1 MTPTA
6 GHQFDV
12 PPVPDSISV
21 EGLAADGDVLRLVE
35 GHLTPHCAG
44 LARGA
49 DANVV
54 LDAQHVRL
62 RLQQLPQV
70 RLVAAPAGRDERDA
84 FMLIHGATGSGASA
98 CTVSPLV
105 FIPWHSSDADLLLHA
120 VAAGPLDVRRWDS
133 LGHAGH
139 QMFLPREVVVCQ
151 VFNLGVD

>member
-12 PPVPDSISV
+12 PPVPDSIWV

-35 GHLTPHCAG
+35 GHLTPHRAG

-70 RLVAAPAGRDERDA
+70 RLVAAPAG
-84 FMLIHGATGSGASA
+84 
-98 CTVSPLV
+98 
-105 FIPWHSSDADLLLHA
+105 
-120 VAAGPLDVRRWDS
+120 
-133 LGHAGH
+133 
-139 QMFLPREVVVCQ
+139 
-151 VFNLGVD
+151 